1 MQNLNKFVD
10 SFTILYSES
19 MNTWI
24 SLITSLP
31 TENATARMR
40 AWRSLK
46 ASGAAV
52 LRDGVYL
59 MPERDDCRTTLDTVA
74 ADVRAAEGTALVVRL
89 EGPSDGNFVTL
100 FDRSADFASLLDDI
114 ATAREALSPDTANE
128 ALKQARKLRKAFTSL
143 AAIDFFPG
151 EAQKQAN
158 EALRDLEQRAAWAL
172 SPDEP
177 HPVNDTIAR
186 LCIQDYQGRVWATRR
201 RPWVDRLASA
211 WLIRRYI
218 DPQAKLLWL
227 VTPADCP
234 ADALGFD
241 FDGATF
247 THVGAR
253 VSFEVLL
260 ASFGLETPALQR
272 FGTLVHF
279 LDVGGVQPPEAVGIE
294 SALAGLR
301 DTIAEDDQLL
311 ALASHIFD
319 GLQAFFEK
327 GPKS

>member
-1 MQNLNKFVD
+1 M
-10 SFTILYSES
+10 E
-19 MNTWI
+19 TWI
-24 SLITSLP
+24 ALITSLP

-59 MPERDDCRTTLDTVA
+59 MPEREDCQNTLYSVA
-74 ADVRAAEGTALVVRL
+74 TDVRAAEGTALVVRL
-89 EGPSDGNFVTL
+89 EEPTDGNFVAL
-100 FDRSADFASLLDDI
+100 FDRSADFANLLGDI
-114 ATAREALSPDTANE
+114 ATAREGLSPDTANE
-128 ALKQARKLRKAFTSL
+128 ALKQARKLRKAFGNL

-151 EAQKQAN
+151 EAQKQAD
-158 EALRDLEQRAAWAL
+158 EALRDFEQRAAWAL

-177 HPVNDTIAR
+177 HPVNDAIAR
-186 LCIQDYQGRVWATRR
+186 LNIQDYQGRHWATRR
-201 RPWVDRLASA
+201 RPWVDRLACA
-211 WLIRRYI
+211 WLIRRHI
-218 DPQAKLLWL
+218 DPQATVLWL
-227 VTPADCP
+227 ATPADCP
-234 ADALGFD
+234 AEALGFD

-260 ASFGLETPALQR
+260 ASFSLETPALQR
-272 FGTLVHF
+272 FGALVHF

-301 DTIAEDDQLL
+301 DTILDDDQLL
-311 ALASHIFD
+311 ALASNIFD
-319 GLQAFFEK
+319 GLMASFEK

>member
-1 MQNLNKFVD
+1 
-10 SFTILYSES
+10 

-24 SLITSLP
+24 ALITSLP

-59 MPERDDCRTTLDTVA
+59 MPEREDCRHTLDTVA
-74 ADVRAAEGTALVVRL
+74 TDVRAAEGTALVVRL
-89 EGPSDGNFVTL
+89 EEPAGGNFVAL
-100 FDRSADFASLLDDI
+100 FDRSADFANLLGDI
-114 ATAREALSPDTANE
+114 ATARAGLSPDTANE
-128 ALKQARKLRKAFTSL
+128 ALKQARKLRKAFGNL

-151 EAQKQAN
+151 EAQKQADA
-158 EALRDLEQRAAWAL
+158 ALRDFEQRAAWAL

-177 HPVNDTIAR
+177 HPVNEAITQ
-186 LCIQDYQGRVWATRR
+186 LSLQNYQGRLWATRC
-201 RPWVDRLASA
+201 RPWVDRLACA

-218 DPQAKLLWL
+218 DPQATVLWL
-227 VTPADCP
+227 ATPAECP
-234 ADALGFD
+234 AEALGFD

-247 THVGAR
+247 SHIGAR

-260 ASFGLETPALQR
+260 ASFSLETPALQR
-272 FGTLVHF
+272 LGSLVHF
-279 LDVGGVQPPEAVGIE
+279 LDVGGVEPPEAVGIE

-301 DTIAEDDQLL
+301 DTILDDDQLL
-311 ALASHIFD
+311 ALASNIFD
-319 GLQAFFEK
+319 GLLASFEK

>member
-1 MQNLNKFVD
+1 
-10 SFTILYSES
+10 

-59 MPERDDCRTTLDTVA
+59 MPERDDCRNTLDTVA
-74 ADVRAAEGTALVVRL
+74 TDVRAAEGTALVVRL
-89 EGPSDGNFVTL
+89 EEPSDGNFVAL
-100 FDRSADFASLLDDI
+100 FDRSTDFASLLADI
-114 ATAREALSPDTANE
+114 TSAREALSPDTANE
-128 ALKQARKLRKAFTSL
+128 MLKQARKLRKTFSNL

-151 EAQKQAN
+151 EAQKQAE

-177 HPVNDTIAR
+177 HPVNESIAR
-186 LCIQDYQGRVWATRR
+186 LNIQDYRGRIWATRQ

-211 WLIRRYI
+211 WLIRRHI

-227 VTPADCP
+227 TTPADCP
-234 ADALGFD
+234 SDALGFD
-241 FDGATF
+241 FDGSAF

-272 FGTLVHF
+272 FGAMVHF
-279 LDVGGVQPPEAVGIE
+279 LDVGGVQPPEAAGIE

-301 DTIAEDDQLL
+301 DTITDDDQLL

-319 GLQAFFEK
+319 GLLASFEK
-327 GPKS
+327 GPK